1 MTPSI
6 GPVSALPRLSSSSA
20 LLLAL
25 PGVMLAAWGLLF
37 AAGGL
42 TPGAASLIAAGTT
55 LPAAVV
61 LGLIAGGRWPYARP
75 PATTLVAAG
84 GLALFALVAAAS
96 SLWSLSTTA
105 SLDDAILASG
115 YLGALA
121 LGVLLG
127 PTLARPGT
135 VFTAG
140 ITTIATVAS
149 LAALIGRSFPGTTGI
164 QFTPRLSGTLS
175 LPNAL
180 AVLTLAGVFGGLALC
195 AHADQRWRAVGGSVI
210 GLNMLALVLTSSRSG
225 LGIALLGIMVLQLI
239 LPTAPRMR
247 LVGIFAAIPAVLLG
261 FRIATWQT
269 FAEITTVADMTKVAT
284 AAGWG
289 LVFATLAVAVLGALI
304 AVVAAR
310 VLPGADPT
318 GHRGRASRRTLLIAG
333 ALLLLLITA
342 LVVRTGGPV
351 GTVEAIRAG
360 FTGPVGQGGVRIG
373 IGSNLRDHWWATAW
387 QGFTERPVQGWGAG
401 TFRLLE
407 ETTRDPA
414 RVTDSA
420 HHAILGALAG
430 TGLLGGI
437 PFLVGGVA
445 LVGMAVGGI
454 RRARPDDAI
463 GAAVVAIGGIAFL
476 TQGLVDVD
484 WSLAAQGVLVYAS
497 IGAIAASRSEPS
509 ANPPSGS
516 IPPPGRIVASALC
529 VALLVAGLLALPF
542 WLGERQAEQST
553 GLLGVDPQKSLELA
567 VSAERYNPWAVAPLL
582 AEADAREALG
592 DRTGAQAAL
601 IKALDQEPFN
611 FEPWLVYGTYLAF
624 SWDQPEAGRAALSR
638 ALRLSGSD
646 PAIQNVLESVPAP

>member
-20 LLLAL
+20 LLLAV
-25 PGVMLAAWGLLF
+25 PGVVLAAWGLLF

-42 TPGAASLIAAGTT
+42 APGAGNLIAAGTT

-75 PATTLVAAG
+75 PAATLVAAG
-84 GLALFALVAAAS
+84 GLALFAIVAAAS

-140 ITTIATVAS
+140 ITIIATVAS

-195 AHADQRWRAVGGSVI
+195 AHGNPRWRAVGGSVI

-225 LGIALLGIMVLQLI
+225 LGIALLGIMILQLI

-289 LVFATLAVAVLGALI
+289 LVFATIAVAVLGALI
-304 AVVAAR
+304 AVLAVR
-310 VLPGADPT
+310 VLPGADPA

-342 LVVRTGGPV
+342 LVIRTGGPV

-387 QGFTERPVQGWGAG
+387 QGFAERPAQGWGAG

-407 ETTRDPA
+407 ETTRNPA

-420 HHAILGALAG
+420 HHAILEALAG

-437 PFLVGGVA
+437 PFLVGGGA

-454 RRARPDDAI
+454 RRARPEDAI
-463 GAAVVAIGGIAFL
+463 GAAVVAVGGGAFL

-484 WSLAAQGVLVYAS
+484 WSLAAQGVLAYAS
-497 IGAIAASRSEPS
+497 IGAIAAQRSEPS
-509 ANPPSGS
+509 P
-516 IPPPGRIVASALC
+516 IPPPGRIAAGALC
-529 VALLVAGLLALPF
+529 VVLLVAGLLALPF

-601 IKALDQEPFN
+601 IKAIDQEPFN